1 MKLPVAALTLGLAA
15 VAQSPRHP
23 LREAPDATRAI
34 AATAGFACVD
44 ARGDEVLAVGRRWR
58 ATFDH
63 DAVTF
68 LPCVGQHAPRACPV
82 TFAFAGATR
91 GATATP
97 TTLPQRRTDRR
108 HVTFDRGTVIED
120 YEARPAGLEQTFTFT
135 TPPPGD
141 GDLIVRLRTTT
152 DLQPQERQDGA
163 LGWHAPGIGGVTLG
177 TVTGIDAHGRRV
189 AGSLRRAGDE
199 VELVLPDA
207 FVDTAAFPLLLDPL
221 LGPSFEALPG
231 HDSDFPDVA
240 WDRYTDTWCI
250 VWTQFT
256 GGGGSGVVG
265 SVFSGSTLTLQY
277 AFAIN
282 QQGNE
287 DSIRVGTIGGLGV
300 FVLAWCNWT
309 AANAITI
316 SGMVLD
322 PGPAQASW
330 PFPIAGPGPVDT
342 PAISSEATA
351 FDDDLLVIWDD
362 AQYGICGSTITVGQG
377 LQATVDPMVAIG
389 GGAAA
394 TEPAISKNGGN
405 PGLHVV
411 TWVDRPPGLNG
422 WVRAQVVDHD
432 LNLLGAGAW
441 LQNAPEDAAQPAID
455 GDGFLFLSAWSEQ
468 EQLNT
473 TATDIRGR
481 TLTVGP
487 TGITSR
493 GPFLDLAAYPGE
505 LDHTPDIAVLG
516 DKFAIAYQAVP
527 PNAAFT
533 DDVYALVL
541 ERSGAPCGA
550 EFRLDLNGR
559 GQYLHEHGPRLFSRR
574 DGDDTATEDDG
585 ILVFADQDLATADS
599 DIGVQVIEAMGPGG
613 AVTDLGGGCGP
624 GGLATVRGPCAL
636 GNAGFT
642 LELFGATNLAIP
654 FAAIG
659 FPGPVQTCGACS
671 LLRPLSFEFA
681 ANSGGQATFDLPLP
695 GTPTLVGLTFEFQWV
710 TFGVNYV
717 GCPTAPGIAI
727 SNRLSATI
735 DY

>member
-1 MKLPVAALTLGLAA
+1 MKFPFAAVLLCAA
-15 VAQSPRHP
+15 VAAQSPTRP
-23 LREAPDATRAI
+23 LRDDPHAAGAI
-34 AATAGFACVD
+34 AATMGFACVD
-44 ARGDEVLAVGRRWR
+44 ARGDELLAVGRRWR
-58 ATFDH
+58 ATFD
-63 DAVTF
+63 DAAVTF
-68 LPCVGQHAPRACPV
+68 LPCVGKHAPRSCPV
-82 TFAFAGATR
+82 TFVFEAARR
-91 GATATP
+91 GDRVLPVTP
-97 TTLPQRRTDRR
+97 ARRRTTDR
-108 HVTFDRGTVIED
+108 HVTFDRGNVVED
-120 YEARPAGLEQTFTFT
+120 YEARPAGLEQTFTF
-135 TPPPGD
+135 PARPPGD
-141 GDLIVRLRTTT
+141 GDLVVALRIRT
-152 DLQPQERQDGA
+152 DLQHERRPDGTLA
-163 LGWHAPGIGGVTLG
+163 WRAPGIGGVTMG
-177 TVTGIDAHGRRV
+177 SVTGIDALGRRA
-189 AGSLRRAGDE
+189 AGTLRGIGDR
-199 VELVLPDA
+199 VELVLPDD
-207 FVDTAAFPLLLDPL
+207 FVDHAAFPLVLDPL
-221 LGPSFEALPG
+221 IGPSFEALPG
-231 HDSDFPDVA
+231 YDSDFPDVA

-250 VWTQFT
+250 VWTQYT

-265 SVFSGSTLTLQY
+265 SVFSGSTLALQY

-282 QQGNE
+282 QQGDE

-309 AANAITI
+309 SANAITI

-322 PGPAQASW
+322 PGQAQASW
-330 PFPIAGPGPVDT
+330 PFAIAGPGPVDT

-389 GGAAA
+389 GGTTA

-405 PGLHVV
+405 PGVHVV

-432 LNLLGAGAW
+432 LNLLGAGTW

-455 GDGFLFLSAWSEQ
+455 GDGFLFLCAWSEQ

-487 TGITSR
+487 TGVTSR

-505 LDHTPDIAVLG
+505 VDHAPDIAVLG
-516 DKFAIAYQAVP
+516 DKFALAYQAVP
-527 PNAAFT
+527 PNAPFT
-533 DDVYALVL
+533 DDVFALVL
-541 ERSGAPCGA
+541 ERNGAPCGA

-559 GQYLHEHGPRLFSRR
+559 GQYVHEHAPRLFSRR
-574 DGDDTATEDDG
+574 DGDDTDTGDDG
-585 ILVFADQDLATADS
+585 LLVFADQDLATADS

-624 GGLATVRGPCAL
+624 GGLATVSGPCAL
-636 GNAGFT
+636 GNADFM
-642 LELFGATNLAIP
+642 LELFGAANLAIP

-659 FPGPVQTCGACS
+659 FPGSLQSCGACS
-671 LLRPLSFEFA
+671 LLRPLLFEFA

-695 GTPTLVGLTFEFQWV
+695 GTPTLIGLTFECQWV